1 MRAAIL
7 LHRRKRPLK
16 QKILQQMQ
24 GDEKIMDSA
33 NDPWATNE
41 AAQKTIHDTE
51 SCDDLLDL
59 LLTIENRLLWLC
71 NKKSEGQKSEN

>member
-1 MRAAIL
+1 
-7 LHRRKRPLK
+7 
-16 QKILQQMQ
+16 
-24 GDEKIMDSA
+24 MDSA